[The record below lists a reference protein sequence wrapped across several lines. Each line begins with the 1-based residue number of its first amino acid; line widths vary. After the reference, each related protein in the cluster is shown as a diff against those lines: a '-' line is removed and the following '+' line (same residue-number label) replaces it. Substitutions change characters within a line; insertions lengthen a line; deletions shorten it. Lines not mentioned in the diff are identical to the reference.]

1 MRYDGIQKE
10 RDKYIV
16 ASDCLFMN
24 KGKTSSL
31 DMGVTIGNSKGGIVY
46 HAPSI
51 SLSLEAARHITKHV
65 EMADLGESNIIDGEI
80 TGEIDIIIN

>member
-1 MRYDGIQKE
+1 
-10 RDKYIV
+10 
-16 ASDCLFMN
+16 MN

-65 EMADLGESNIIDGEI
+65 EMADLGESNIIDGET